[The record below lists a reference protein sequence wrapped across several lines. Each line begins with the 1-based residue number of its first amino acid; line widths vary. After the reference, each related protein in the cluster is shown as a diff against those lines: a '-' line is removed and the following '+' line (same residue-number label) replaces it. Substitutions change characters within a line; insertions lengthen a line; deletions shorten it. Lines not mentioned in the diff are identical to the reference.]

1 MGNSGSGGTSR
12 VHADVDALK
21 GFRDA
26 LVRFRHVQRS
36 VAERSGDE
44 IEMTRTSLAAKASH
58 WQARLEQSQAEF
70 DACRAGPGADCSGY
84 ARAVEQAR
92 EWLEHIR
99 RWQQRIDEEASEF
112 QGTASRFLDLLETDL
127 PRTEEYLLAAIRS
140 LEAAR
145 RVQAPGA

>member
-1 MGNSGSGGTSR
+1 VTRGGSGGTSR

-21 GFRDA
+21 GFHEA

-44 IEMTRTSLAAKASH
+44 IEMTRASLAAKASH

-70 DACRAGPGADCSGY
+70 DACRAVPGADCSGY
-84 ARAVEQAR
+84 ARAVEQAG

-99 RWQQRIDEEASEF
+99 RWQHRLDEAAGEF
-112 QGTASRFLDLLETDL
+112 RGPAGAFWDLLQNDL
-127 PRTEEYLLAAIRS
+127 PRAESLLLALIAD

-145 RVQAPGA
+145 RVQAGAS